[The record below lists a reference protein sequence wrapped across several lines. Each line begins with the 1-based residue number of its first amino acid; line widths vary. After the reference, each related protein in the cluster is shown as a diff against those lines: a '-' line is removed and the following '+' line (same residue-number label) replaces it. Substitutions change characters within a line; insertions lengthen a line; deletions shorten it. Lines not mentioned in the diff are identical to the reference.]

1 MPLLS
6 IILALA
12 FGHPSVAT
20 APEAPKVEQHI
31 VIQEEEPVVTKPIPN
46 TEPVVKTSACN
57 CYHILTE
64 NFASVPPMDQIVA
77 MATSTMGNVA
87 VFMYPATPAFP
98 NGVPHVAISHGIQPD
113 GSILIEEYNYHSC
126 AHSSRT
132 ISPTDK
138 RLVGFITLPLLSPS
152 LSHMDTQNSTF

>member
-6 IILALA
+6 IILALTL
-12 FGHPSVAT
+12 GHPSVAT
-20 APEAPKVEQHI
+20 APEAPRVEQHI
-31 VIQEEEPVVTKPIPN
+31 VIQETEPVLIKPIPS

-57 CYHILTE
+57 CYNILKE
-64 NFASVPPMDQIVA
+64 NFASVPPMDQIQA

-87 VFMYPATPAFP
+87 VFMYPATPEFP
-98 NGVPHVAISHGIQPD
+98 NGMPHVAISHGIQPD
-113 GSILIEEYNYHSC
+113 GSLLIEEYNYHSC

-132 ISPTDK
+132 ISLTDH

-152 LSHMDTQNSTF
+152 LSLGDIQNGTF